1 MRNLF
6 VSALLILSLTSPNV
20 SAFAQARSPKKPAG
34 SKTSTSRKAP
44 SQTAAGKKKSTKRS
58 ARARKRL
65 SPARARRITR
75 AFVASADLKHMARQ
89 LIENRT
95 SAAYSGVEAYA
106 RKHAGRDEG
115 ALAWLAVGYA
125 RILDKEWEKALPALK
140 KAKPRAGELGDYVTY
155 LTAIAQGGLGRGE
168 DVILTLKGFERNWGE
183 SIFARDAVSIY
194 GNALIAAGK
203 PTEAVRYLEEYRS
216 PTRADVEL
224 ALGRAY
230 VKAGN
235 PLKGAE
241 LLRRIYHTMP
251 LSVEAAA
258 ASSDL
263 DALAATTQLPQVT
276 YEDRRMRAGLLANAN
291 RWTAAASEYRTL
303 ADEAPPADKPTIM
316 VQLGVALRRS
326 GNGREARH
334 ILETTDAS
342 TDVASNGQRLYNLG
356 EIARSDGDEERMLA
370 NLQTMRAQTP
380 TSSWLE
386 QALMTVGNYYL
397 LKRDYDRA
405 IDAYREIHVRFPK
418 GTRSAYAHWKAAW
431 LSFRQGRREEAK
443 KEFVVQVQDY
453 PSSAEV
459 PAALYWRARIA
470 EEEGDLVTAKNW
482 YLKVSDRFRN
492 YYYGFIARERLAQLK
507 GSVGITP
514 DPVLNRI
521 PPVRA
526 LEPAAHITNVPE
538 ADLRVEKSKLLENAG
553 LSDFAIRE
561 LQAAEGGR
569 DANWAT
575 LQIARI
581 HKDNGQPHRA
591 LQMLKRAVPS
601 YFAIE
606 LNSLPRSYW
615 EGLFPRPYWTDIRRF
630 SMENDLDPH
639 LVASLI
645 RQESEFNPGALSH
658 ADAMGLMQLL
668 PSVGRGEARELK
680 LRGFNSAMLY
690 SAPTN
695 IQLGTRYFKEMVTKY
710 NGQVEY
716 ALAAYNAG
724 SNRVDEWLGAGTYRD
739 IPEFVESIPFTE
751 TREYVQAIM
760 RNAHIYAQ
768 LYPND

>member
-6 VSALLILSLTSPNV
+6 VSALLILSLTLPNV
-20 SAFAQARSPKKPAG
+20 SAFAQARRPKKPAG
-34 SKTSTSRKAP
+34 SKTSTSRKAS
-44 SQTAAGKKKSTKRS
+44 SQTAAGRKKSSRRS

-125 RILDKEWEKALPALK
+125 HILDKEWEKALPALK

-155 LTAIAQGGLGRGE
+155 LTAMAQGGLGRGE
-168 DVILTLKGFERNWGE
+168 DVILTLRDFERNWGE

-194 GNALIAAGK
+194 GNALITAGK
-203 PTEAVRYLEEYRS
+203 PDEAVRYLEEFRS

-241 LLRRIYHTMP
+241 LLRRIYYTMP
-251 LSVEAAA
+251 LSVEASG

-263 DALAATTQLPQVT
+263 DALAAATQLPQVK

-326 GNGREARH
+326 GNGREARQ

-370 NLQTMRAQTP
+370 NLQTMREQTP

-470 EEEGDLVTAKNW
+470 EEEGDLATAKNW

-492 YYYGFIARERLAQLK
+492 YYYGFVARERLAQLK

-526 LEPAAHITNVPE
+526 LEPAAHITNVPD

-581 HKDNGQPHRA
+581 HKDNGQTHRA

-606 LNSLPRSYW
+606 VNSLPRFYW

-680 LRGFNSAMLY
+680 LRGFNTSMLY
-690 SAPTN
+690 SATTN

-751 TREYVQAIM
+751 TREYVQAII
-760 RNAHIYAQ
+760 RNAQIYAQ